1 MRTIVAALMLD
12 GLIAASPVRAQEAQ
26 NQPQGQA
33 QQGAADDMAVCDVP
47 AYLTSTDDRIAK
59 TAEAIKTQRKL
70 DILVIGSGSSA
81 LPGPDGAA
89 SAYPARLQESLRKRL
104 DGITVNVATE
114 LLMRQTAEQVAE
126 SVDKIVAARKPVLV
140 VWQTGTSDAI
150 RGVNPD
156 DFRVA
161 VDDGVNALKASGVDI
176 ILLNPQYSPRSE
188 ALLSMSAYLDTMRAV
203 AQQHEVPLFDRFAI
217 MRHWQDAGDFDLL
230 DASKGLGLAKR
241 VHECLGRALALM
253 IIESSGI
260 KPGDFKVQR

>member
-1 MRTIVAALMLD
+1 
-12 GLIAASPVRAQEAQ
+12 
-26 NQPQGQA
+26 
-33 QQGAADDMAVCDVP
+33 VP

-176 ILLNPQYSPRSE
+176 VLLNPQYSPRSE

-241 VHECLGRALALM
+241 VHEC